1 MEVDQQLRNQAHG
14 AFRFVVEI
22 NNKPVGAFTE
32 CTLPVIELEVE
43 EVKEGGLNTYIHML
57 PGRRRSAR
65 ITLKNGVGMRDLLAW
80 YTKTLSGK
88 FERKSVNVTLRDA
101 KGSTVMVWQIAGAL
115 PVKWTGPQLNA
126 SGNTVAIETLDL
138 VCGEITFS

>member
-1 MEVDQQLRNQAHG
+1 MEVDQKLRNQAHG

-22 NNKPVGAFTE
+22 DNKPVGAFTE

-80 YTKTLSGK
+80 YTKTLGGK

-115 PVKWTGPQLNA
+115 PVKWTGPQLNS

-138 VCGEITFS
+138 VCGDITFS